1 MHSSRNLEIGTE
13 AEAKKWFLLAGSSCL
28 TQPAFLH
35 KQGLNTFPG
44 WHSPL
49 SLRPSQNNHF
59 IKKMPQRHAHRPI
72 WRKQFLAWVILFFL
86 VTLVC
91 VVTKPAQTLN
101 IGSRPEQNE
110 YHVLLQNHGVKT
122 SMVLAQNQRSWQ
134 ARVLNTQPQLLNLW
148 QSLQSIHWRKDGL
161 LNEQCWQNWM
171 CTYRKIKL
179 DLYILPCAT
188 DSKKDRRL

>member
-72 WRKQFLAWVILFFL
+72 WRKQFLAWVILFFSGNSSM
-86 VTLVC
+86 C
-91 VVTKPAQTLN
+91 
-101 IGSRPEQNE
+101 G
-110 YHVLLQNHGVKT
+110 YKT
-122 SMVLAQNQRSWQ
+122 STNPKYRKQTWAKWVSCSTTEPWCQNQHGTG
-134 ARVLNTQPQLLNLW
+134 AKP
-148 QSLQSIHWRKDGL
+148 K
-161 LNEQCWQNWM
+161 
-171 CTYRKIKL
+171 KL
-179 DLYILPCAT
+179 TSTSVKHTAT
-188 DSKKDRRL
+188 AT